1 MWSPVLSVN
10 EDDDDNVDDVNFEDD
25 VDNFDDDR
33 ISAVQ
38 NNLLSGVTFQ
48 LILEVVVVVGWIQN
62 KRIEL
67 TSPGNRWD

>member
-48 LILEVVVVVGWIQN
+48 LILEVVVVGWIQN

>member
-10 EDDDDNVDDVNFEDD
+10 EDDDDNVDDVNFDDD

-48 LILEVVVVVGWIQN
+48 LILEVVVVGWIKN
-62 KRIEL
+62 KRVEL

>member
-48 LILEVVVVVGWIQN
+48 LILEVVVVGWIQN
-62 KRIEL
+62 KRVEL

>member
-10 EDDDDNVDDVNFEDD
+10 EDDDDDVDDVNDEDD

-48 LILEVVVVVGWIQN
+48 LILEVVVVWIKN
-62 KRIEL
+62 KRVEL

>member
-10 EDDDDNVDDVNFEDD
+10 EDDDDNVDDVNFDDD

-48 LILEVVVVVGWIQN
+48 LILEVVVVGWIQN

>member
-10 EDDDDNVDDVNFEDD
+10 EDDDDNVDDVNFDDD

-48 LILEVVVVVGWIQN
+48 LILEVVVVGWIEN